1 MAEQE
6 KETQEVEAKETE
18 SNYEI
23 VDDTPEEDKNVEPYE
38 GDAEPTPD
46 ELDKYSGKVKN
57 RIEKLTKRYH
67 DERRIKEKKEKE
79 AREAF
84 NYAKSLQ
91 EENKKLRENLSKGE
105 DTLLKEARARAE
117 AEHQAALN
125 AYKKAYE
132 DGNAEN
138 MADAQAKIA
147 EATVAK
153 NKWKEYTPQYK
164 QAENNEKT
172 LQNDQNKVYNSN
184 TEVPAPDEKATAW
197 FNKNPWFGEN
207 KVMTAG
213 AYAIHQDLVESGVD
227 PRTDKYY
234 EAIDTRLRQEFPSY
248 FDKGSEEIDDTTE
261 EVTEESATTE
271 EPATTKGRTPNVVA
285 PVKRAPSSKKIRLT
299 QTQVSIAKRLGVP
312 LEEYAKQ
319 VAQLN
324 N

>member
-23 VDDTPEEDKNVEPYE
+23 VDDTPEEDKNVEPYD

-67 DERRIKEKKEKE
+67 DERRVKEKKEKE

-91 EENKKLRENLSKGE
+91 DENKRLRENLSKGE
-105 DTLLKEARARAE
+105 DTLLKEAKARAD
-117 AEHQAALN
+117 AEYLSASE

-132 DGNAEN
+132 DGNSEN
-138 MADAQAKIA
+138 MVDAQRRIA
-147 EATVAK
+147 EATLAK
-153 NKWKEYTPQYK
+153 NKWKEYQPKYK
-164 QAENNEKT
+164 KDENPENSENT
-172 LQNDQNKVYNSN
+172 LQNDPNKVYNSN
-184 TEVPAPDEKATAW
+184 QVPAPDEKATAW
-197 FNKNPWFGEN
+197 FEKNPWFGEN

-234 EAIDTRLRQEFPSY
+234 ETIDTRLRQEFPSY

-261 EVTEESATTE
+261 VVTEE
-271 EPATTKGRTPNVVA
+271 PTTKSRTPNVVA

-319 VAQLN
+319 VAHLN

>member
-6 KETQEVEAKETE
+6 KETQEVETKETE

-23 VDDTPEEDKNVEPYE
+23 VDDTPEEDKNVEPYD
-38 GDAEPTPD
+38 GDAEPSPD

-67 DERRIKEKKEKE
+67 DERRIKEKKERE

-91 EENKKLRENLSKGE
+91 DENKRLRDNLSKGE
-105 DTLLKEARARAE
+105 DTLLKEAKARAD
-117 AEHQAALN
+117 AEYLSASE

-132 DGNAEN
+132 DGNADS

-164 QAENNEKT
+164 QAENSEKT

-197 FNKNPWFGEN
+197 FAKNPWFGEN

-234 EAIDTRLRQEFPSY
+234 ETIDTRLRQEFPSY
-248 FDKGSEEIDDTTE
+248 FNKGSEEIDDTTE
-261 EVTEESATTE
+261 VVTEES
-271 EPATTKGRTPNVVA
+271 TTKSRTPNVVA

>member
-23 VDDTPEEDKNVEPYE
+23 VDDTPEEDKNVEPYD

-91 EENKKLRENLSKGE
+91 DENKRLRENLSKGE
-105 DTLLKEARARAE
+105 DTLLTEAKARAE
-117 AEHQAALN
+117 AEHKAAMD

-138 MADAQAKIA
+138 IF
-147 EATVAK
+147 
-153 NKWKEYTPQYK
+153 
-164 QAENNEKT
+164 
-172 LQNDQNKVYNSN
+172 S
-184 TEVPAPDEKATAW
+184 
-197 FNKNPWFGEN
+197 F
-207 KVMTAG
+207 
-213 AYAIHQDLVESGVD
+213 
-227 PRTDKYY
+227 
-234 EAIDTRLRQEFPSY
+234 
-248 FDKGSEEIDDTTE
+248 
-261 EVTEESATTE
+261 
-271 EPATTKGRTPNVVA
+271 
-285 PVKRAPSSKKIRLT
+285 
-299 QTQVSIAKRLGVP
+299 
-312 LEEYAKQ
+312 
-319 VAQLN
+319 
-324 N
+324 

>member
-23 VDDTPEEDKNVEPYE
+23 VDDTPEEDKNVEPYD

-91 EENKKLRENLSKGE
+91 DENKRLRDNLSKGE
-105 DTLLKEARARAE
+105 DTLLTEAKARAE
-117 AEHQAALN
+117 AEHKAAMD

-138 MADAQAKIA
+138 MADAQSRIA
-147 EATVAK
+147 EATLAK
-153 NKWKEYTPQYK
+153 NKWKEYQPKYK
-164 QAENNEKT
+164 KDEKDENSENT
-172 LQNDQNKVYNSN
+172 LQNDPNKVYNSN
-184 TEVPAPDEKATAW
+184 QVPAPDEKATAW
-197 FNKNPWFGEN
+197 FEKNPWFGEN

-234 EAIDTRLRQEFPSY
+234 ETIDTRLRQEFPSY

-261 EVTEESATTE
+261 VVTEE
-271 EPATTKGRTPNVVA
+271 PTTKSRTPNVVA

-319 VAQLN
+319 VAHLN